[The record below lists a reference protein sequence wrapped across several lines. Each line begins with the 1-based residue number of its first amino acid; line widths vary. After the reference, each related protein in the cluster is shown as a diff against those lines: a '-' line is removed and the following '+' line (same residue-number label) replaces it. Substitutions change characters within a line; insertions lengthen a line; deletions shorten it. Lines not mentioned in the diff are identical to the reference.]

1 LQPGYADL
9 SPLGYAPPKKY
20 DSHFFFTVTSN
31 CKLKF
36 LLSSPLTNRKI
47 NLLQATSINMIDM
60 VGIGPFVVMPFVVAQ
75 FNSGLFIWAWIFG
88 AFTALMDAMIWSE
101 LGAKYPLAGGT
112 YNFHRIAFGE
122 KGGKLM
128 SFLYVWQTSLQA
140 PLVVASAAIG
150 FAQYLTYIVPL
161 ELWQQKIVSGGLVL
175 LVFLLLYRKIET
187 IGKISVAMGGIVV
200 LTIIWIIISG
210 LSHQQQ
216 NIKLLP
222 AGTESF
228 FTLAFWAAIGQ
239 ASVKTVYAYLGYYNV
254 CHLGGEIK
262 NPGKNIPRSIFISI
276 AGIATLYLLMNIS
289 VMGVMPWQSIKEG
302 DSYLVS
308 SFMEQLYGHQAGVIV
323 TILILCIAFSSLFAV
338 VLGYSRVPYAAAVD
352 GNFFKPFARLHP
364 TKNFPYISLIV
375 LCALGFLFSL
385 FMRLGDVIS
394 SILAM
399 RIIIQF
405 IGQGV
410 GVMLLRKKTGTK
422 DLPFSMWLFPLPVII
437 SIAIW
442 VFLFLSTKWFALW
455 GSLIAIAGMI
465 VFYLVEKNRKDSLT

>member
-1 LQPGYADL
+1 MSALQ
-9 SPLGYAPPKKY
+9 
-20 DSHFFFTVTSN
+20 
-31 CKLKF
+31 
-36 LLSSPLTNRKI
+36 TNRKI

-75 FNSGLFIWAWIFG
+75 FNNGLFIWAWIFG
-88 AFTALMDAMIWSE
+88 AFTAFMDAMIWSE

-128 SFLYVWQTSLQA
+128 SFLYVWQTSIQA

-150 FAQYLTYIVPL
+150 FAQYLTFIIPL
-161 ELWQQKIVSGGLVL
+161 DFWEQKVVSGGLVI

-187 IGKISVAMGGIVV
+187 IGKISVLMGSIVV
-200 LTIIWIIISG
+200 LTIIWIIVSG
-210 LSHQQQ
+210 FMGQQQ
-216 NIKLLP
+216 PVKLLP
-222 AGTESF
+222 TGNESF

-276 AGIATLYLLMNIS
+276 IGISTLYLLMNIS
-289 VMGVMPWQSIKEG
+289 VMGVIPWQVVKP
-302 DSYLVS
+302 DDKYLVS
-308 SFMEQLYGHQAGVIV
+308 TFMQLIYGHQAGIIV
-323 TILILCIAFSSLFAV
+323 TVLILCIAFSSLFAV

-375 LCALGFLFSL
+375 LCALGFVFSL
-385 FMRLGDVIS
+385 FMRLGEVIS

-399 RIIIQF
+399 RIIVQF

-410 GVMLLRKKTGTK
+410 GVSLLRKRFGKEG
-422 DLPFSMWLFPLPVII
+422 LPFRMWLFPLPVII
-437 SIAIW
+437 SVCIW
-442 VFLFLSTKWFALW
+442 IFLFVSTGWFALW
-455 GSLIAIAGMI
+455 GSLIAVAGFF
-465 VFYLVEKNRKDSLT
+465 VYLVKGRLAKNPKPETHKS

>member
-1 LQPGYADL
+1 MSALQ
-9 SPLGYAPPKKY
+9 
-20 DSHFFFTVTSN
+20 
-31 CKLKF
+31 
-36 LLSSPLTNRKI
+36 TNRKI

-75 FNSGLFIWAWIFG
+75 FNNGLFIWAWIFG
-88 AFTALMDAMIWSE
+88 AFTAFMDAMIWSE

-128 SFLYVWQTSLQA
+128 SFLYVWQTSIQA

-161 ELWQQKIVSGGLVL
+161 DFWQQKIVSGGLVI

-187 IGKISVAMGGIVV
+187 IGKISVVMGSIVV

-210 LSHQQQ
+210 FIGQQQ
-216 NIKLLP
+216 PVKILP
-222 AGTESF
+222 TENESF

-276 AGIATLYLLMNIS
+276 IGISTLYLLMNIS
-289 VMGVMPWQSIKEG
+289 VMGVIPWQVVKSDDK
-302 DSYLVS
+302 YLVS
-308 SFMEQLYGHQAGVIV
+308 TFMQLIYGHQAGIV
-323 TILILCIAFSSLFAV
+323 VTVLILCIAFSSLFAV

-364 TKNFPYISLIV
+364 TKNFPYVSLIV
-375 LCALGFLFSL
+375 LCALGFIFSL
-385 FMRLGDVIS
+385 FMRLGEVIS

-399 RIIIQF
+399 RIIVQF

-410 GVMLLRKKTGTK
+410 GVSLLRKKFGK
-422 DLPFSMWLFPLPVII
+422 EGLPFKMWLFPLPVII

-442 VFLFLSTKWFALW
+442 IFLFISTRWFALW
-455 GSLIAIAGMI
+455 GSLIAMVG
-465 VFYLVEKNRKDSLT
+465 VFVYFIKNKVTAETQSR

>member
-1 LQPGYADL
+1 MPT
-9 SPLGYAPPKKY
+9 
-20 DSHFFFTVTSN
+20 H
-31 CKLKF
+31 
-36 LLSSPLTNRKI
+36 LTNRKI

-75 FNSGLFIWAWIFG
+75 FNNGLFIWAWIFG
-88 AFTALMDAMIWSE
+88 AFTAFMDAMIWSE

-128 SFLYVWQTSLQA
+128 SFLFVWQTSIQA

-161 ELWQQKIVSGGLVL
+161 EVWQQKVVSGGLVI

-187 IGKISVAMGGIVV
+187 IGKISVVMGSIVV

-210 LSHQQQ
+210 LTNQQQ
-216 NIKLLP
+216 SIKLMP
-222 AGTESF
+222 TGNESF

-276 AGIATLYLLMNIS
+276 IGIATLYLLMNIS
-289 VMGVMPWQSIKEG
+289 VLGVMPWQSVNK
-302 DSYLVS
+302 DDKYLVS
-308 SFMEQLYGHQAGVIV
+308 SFMEQLYGHQAGIFV

-352 GNFFKPFARLHP
+352 GNFFKPFAKLHP
-364 TKNFPYISLIV
+364 TKKFPYVSLIV
-375 LCALGFLFSL
+375 LCSIGFVFSL

-399 RIIIQF
+399 RIIVQF

-410 GVMLLRKKTGTK
+410 GVSLLRKKIGTK
-422 DLPFSMWLFPLPVII
+422 KLPFKMWLFPLPVIV
-437 SIAIW
+437 SILIW
-442 VFLFLSTKWFALW
+442 LFLFFSTGWFALW
-455 GSLIAIAGMI
+455 GSLLAVIGVI
-465 VFYLVEKNRKDSLT
+465 VYLLKDRLAAKT

>member
-1 LQPGYADL
+1 MPT
-9 SPLGYAPPKKY
+9 
-20 DSHFFFTVTSN
+20 H
-31 CKLKF
+31 
-36 LLSSPLTNRKI
+36 LTNRKI

-75 FNSGLFIWAWIFG
+75 FNNGLFIWAWIFG
-88 AFTALMDAMIWSE
+88 AFTAFMDAMIWSE

-128 SFLYVWQTSLQA
+128 SFLFVWQTSIQA

-161 ELWQQKIVSGGLVL
+161 EVWQQKVVSGGLVI

-187 IGKISVAMGGIVV
+187 IGKISVVMGSIVV

-210 LSHQQQ
+210 LTNQQQ
-216 NIKLLP
+216 SIKLMP
-222 AGTESF
+222 TGNESF

-276 AGIATLYLLMNIS
+276 IGIATLYLLMNIS
-289 VMGVMPWQSIKEG
+289 VLGVMPWQSVNK
-302 DSYLVS
+302 DDKYLVS
-308 SFMEQLYGHQAGVIV
+308 SFMEQLYGHQAGIFV

-352 GNFFKPFARLHP
+352 GNFFKAFAKLHP
-364 TKNFPYISLIV
+364 TKNFPYVSLIV
-375 LCALGFLFSL
+375 LCSIGFVFSL

-399 RIIIQF
+399 RIIVQF

-410 GVMLLRKKTGTK
+410 GVSLLRKKIGTK
-422 DLPFSMWLFPLPVII
+422 NLPFKMWLFPLPVIV
-437 SIAIW
+437 SILIW
-442 VFLFLSTKWFALW
+442 LFLFFSTGWFALW
-455 GSLIAIAGMI
+455 GSLLAVIGVI
-465 VFYLVEKNRKDSLT
+465 VYLLKDRLAAKT

>member
-1 LQPGYADL
+1 L
-9 SPLGYAPPKKY
+9 ST
-20 DSHFFFTVTSN
+20 HF
-31 CKLKF
+31 
-36 LLSSPLTNRKI
+36 TNRKI

-75 FNSGLFIWAWIFG
+75 FDSGLFIWAWVFG
-88 AFTALMDAMIWSE
+88 AFTAFLDAMIWSE

-128 SFLYVWQTSLQA
+128 SFLYVWQTSIQA

-150 FAQYLTYIVPL
+150 FAQYLTYIIPL
-161 ELWQQKIVSGGLVL
+161 ELWQQKMVSGGLVI

-187 IGKISVAMGGIVV
+187 IGKISVVMGCIVV
-200 LTIIWIIISG
+200 LTILWIITSG
-210 LSHQQQ
+210 LMAQQQ
-216 NIKLLP
+216 PVKIFPTGNE
-222 AGTESF
+222 TF

-276 AGIATLYLLMNIS
+276 IGISTLYLLMNIS
-289 VMGVMPWQSIKEG
+289 VMGVMPWQLVKEG
-302 DSYLVS
+302 DRYLVS

-323 TILILCIAFSSLFAV
+323 TVLILCIAFSSLFAV

-375 LCALGFLFSL
+375 LCGLGFVFSL

-399 RIIIQF
+399 RIIVQF

-410 GVMLLRKKTGTK
+410 GVMLLRKKMGTK
-422 DLPFSMWLFPLPVII
+422 GLPFKMWLFPLPVII
-437 SIAIW
+437 SIGIW

-455 GSLIAIAGMI
+455 GSVIAVVGII
-465 VFYLVEKNRKDSLT
+465 VYFFVEMNRKAGLGNKIDFNKAE